1 LVTLNDKRLSS
12 ADRPHRQ
19 HGLAPLT
26 GLFFVKEEIEVF
38 GLLLAGR
45 VLFADVLNLFKN
57 VSIRALKA
65 TEWIEEELLAIDELV

>member
-1 LVTLNDKRLSS
+1 M
-12 ADRPHRQ
+12 
-19 HGLAPLT
+19 
-26 GLFFVKEEIEVF
+26 F